1 MYVAAA
7 FYSAIHGEEQARRR
21 FEEAKRYIPEL
32 LGPFK
37 SADEAPHVKA
47 KALLAVTLTG
57 GTGMMVA
64 DYARRLGVK
73 SVVTFGFPEHNSA
86 ASSLSARSY
95 LEAEG
100 VKVWPF
106 HCAPGESCG
115 DVAARARGIARAVAL
130 LTKPRI
136 LLIGRRTAQADRF
149 TAKFGGVVD
158 VLDLDE
164 FAELVRSSPPD
175 PEFLS
180 TFGVEEVAKI
190 YAALRSLGGYDGKA
204 ITCFPYILKYGVTPC
219 LALALANAK
228 DDVVA
233 CEGDLQALAG
243 MLISKG
249 LTGYSGWISNVVYAR
264 GDEAFFAHCTVAL
277 NMARSWRLMPHFET
291 GRPYGLAASLSEA
304 RYTAVSLGPAFD
316 KMAVGVFDVME
327 SGNLV
332 DWACRTQL
340 RARPLFDGRKIF
352 ELAPANHHVFM
363 PGDRLLEL
371 RAVAYLLGL
380 DLVEYR

>member
-7 FYSAIHGEEQARRR
+7 FYSAVHGEGLAKRR
-21 FEEAKRYIPEL
+21 FEEAKRYMPEL

-37 SADEAPHVKA
+37 SAEGAPRVKA

-64 DYARRLGVK
+64 DYARKLGVK
-73 SVVTFGFPEHNSA
+73 SVITLGFPEHNSA

-100 VKVWPF
+100 VRVWPL

-115 DVAARARGIARAVAL
+115 DVAARARSIAKAVAF
-130 LTKPRI
+130 LTEPRV
-136 LLIGRRTAQADRF
+136 LLIGGRTTQADRF

-158 VLDLDE
+158 VLGLDE

-190 YAALRSLGGYDGKA
+190 YAALRSLNGYDGKA
-204 ITCFPYILKYGVTPC
+204 IMCFPYILKYGVTPC

-228 DDVVA
+228 GDVVA

-243 MLISKG
+243 MFISKG

-264 GDEAFFAHCTVAL
+264 GDEAFFAHCTAAL

-291 GRPYGLAASLSEA
+291 GRPYGLAASLSET

-316 KMAVGVFDVME
+316 KIAAGVFDVLE

-340 RARPLFDGRKIF
+340 RARPLFDGGRIF

-363 PGDRLLEL
+363 PGDRLPEL